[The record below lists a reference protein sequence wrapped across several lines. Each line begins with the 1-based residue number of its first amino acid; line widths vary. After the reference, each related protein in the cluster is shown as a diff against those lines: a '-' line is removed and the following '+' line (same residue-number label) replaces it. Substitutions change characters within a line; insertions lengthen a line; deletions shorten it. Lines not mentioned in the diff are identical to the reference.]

1 MDRLDELS
9 IFVSI
14 LDSGSFAAAA
24 RKLHKSPPAVT
35 RALAG
40 LEERLGVRL
49 VERTTR
55 RLAPTEAGRALL
67 ERVRPLLTTYDEA
80 MQAAGDDGAIRGLL
94 RVTAPLVFGRRHVTP
109 IIAKF
114 LDAQPHVRID
124 FALSDRWLDM
134 VEEKLDVA
142 VRIGTLADSSLV
154 ARKVGEV
161 RRVLV
166 ASPAYLAEHGVPRT
180 PDELQTHQ
188 LVTAST
194 NALSN
199 EWRFGG
205 GRKRELLIRVA
216 PRLAVNEIDA
226 MLIALRAGSGIG
238 RALSYQ
244 AADDIAAGTLVRLL
258 PDFEPPPLSVQLVVP
273 SARHLPARTR
283 AFLDYA
289 AKSLRTLDVVKPKES

>member
-1 MDRLDELS
+1 M
-9 IFVSI
+9 
-14 LDSGSFAAAA
+14 
-24 RKLHKSPPAVT
+24 
-35 RALAG
+35 AG

-55 RLAPTEAGRALL
+55 RLAPTEAGRALA
-67 ERVRPLLTTYDEA
+67 ERVRPLLAGYDEA
-80 MQAAGDDGAIRGLL
+80 MQAAGEDGGIRGLL

-109 IIAKF
+109 IVARF
-114 LDAQPHVRID
+114 LDLQPHVRID
-124 FALSDRWLDM
+124 FVLSDRWLDM

-142 VRIGTLADSSLV
+142 VRIGALADSPLI

-161 RRVLV
+161 RRVLI
-166 ASPAYLAEHGVPRT
+166 ASPAYLAAHGVPCT
-180 PDELQTHQ
+180 PDDLQTHE

-194 NALSN
+194 NALAS

-205 GRKRELLIRVA
+205 GRKRELLIRVT
-216 PRLAVNEIDA
+216 PRLNVNEIDA
-226 MLIALRAGSGIG
+226 MLIALRAGRGIG

-244 AADDIAAGTLVRLL
+244 VADDLAAGTLVRLL
-258 PDFEPPPLSVQLVVP
+258 PDFEPPPLNVQLVVP

-289 AKSLRTLDVVKPKES
+289 AKSLRVLDVVKPI

>member
-1 MDRLDELS
+1 MDRLDELA
-9 IFVSI
+9 IFLSI

-55 RLAPTEAGRALL
+55 RLAPTEAGRTLA
-67 ERVRPLLTTYDEA
+67 ERVRPLLATYDEA
-80 MQAAGDDGAIRGLL
+80 MDVAGDGGGVRGLL

-109 IIAKF
+109 IIANF
-114 LDAQPHVRID
+114 LQAQPLVRID
-124 FALSDRWLDM
+124 FVLSDRWLDM
-134 VEEKLDVA
+134 VEEKIDVA
-142 VRIGTLADSSLV
+142 VRIGALADSSLV

-166 ASPAYLAEHGVPRT
+166 ASPAYLAAHGTPRT
-180 PDELQTHQ
+180 PDELPTHE
-188 LVTAST
+188 LVTTSSNPLAS
-194 NALSN
+194 

-205 GRKRELLIRVA
+205 GRKRELLIRVV
-216 PRLAVNEIDA
+216 PRLMVNEIDA
-226 MLIALRAGSGIG
+226 MLIAVRAGRGIG

-244 AADDIAAGTLVRLL
+244 VANEIAAGTLVRVL
-258 PDFEPPPLSVQLVVP
+258 PDFEPPPLAVQLVVP
-273 SARHLPARTR
+273 SARHLPTRTR
-283 AFLDYA
+283 AFLDDA
-289 AKSLRTLDVVKPKES
+289 AKSLRALDVIKPA